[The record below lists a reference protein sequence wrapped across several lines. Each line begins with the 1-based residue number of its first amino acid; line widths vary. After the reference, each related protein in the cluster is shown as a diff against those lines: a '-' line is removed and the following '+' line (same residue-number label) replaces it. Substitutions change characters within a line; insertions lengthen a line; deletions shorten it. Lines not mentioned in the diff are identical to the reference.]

1 MDVPQDYQSIGR
13 FIYGT
18 NRAGFQLALLMDMMG
33 KPLLSAQPGD
43 KLTLAEDTVE
53 AAAMF
58 ARLALSAE
66 VKAEFSTQMQSLAM
80 LAGRL
85 ERIQSLT
92 AGEIAESAAAAEV
105 AKEALARYCAMVGQ
119 LLGPAAH

>member
-1 MDVPQDYQSIGR
+1 MDAPQDYQSIGR

-33 KPLLSAQPGD
+33 KPLLAAQPGD

-53 AAAMF
+53 AEAMF
-58 ARLALSAE
+58 ARLAVSAE
-66 VKAEFSTQMQSLAM
+66 VKAEFSTRMQSLAM

-119 LLGPAAH
+119 LLGPAAP